1 MREFPA
7 ASPTS
12 ATGTSEQRLESERQV
27 ARPADSEELPD
38 LAGSHLGRSVW
49 RSYLALFAEHRRAM
63 VGVYAIVFIGLF
75 CFVGPLLHHTSQVA
89 SNIANADLAPSMKHL
104 LGTDD
109 SGYDELGRLMIAGRT
124 SLAIAFGAAAL
135 GTLLGVVWG
144 ATAAFAGRAAGA
156 IMMRIVDGAL
166 AIPGLLLLVVLCT
179 IISPT
184 VPILILIVAAQAWL
198 VPARLIRAESLSLRT
213 RDFVDAARGMGGGRF
228 WIIKRHIVPNAVGT
242 ILVNMTFQIA
252 DAIIIIAYLS
262 FLGFGIP
269 PPATNWGAMLSS
281 GLNFAITGYWWLIY
295 PPGIAI
301 VLTVIAFNFIADG
314 LRETFDVRL
323 RLR

>member
-1 MREFPA
+1 
-7 ASPTS
+7 
-12 ATGTSEQRLESERQV
+12 
-27 ARPADSEELPD
+27 
-38 LAGSHLGRSVW
+38 
-49 RSYLALFAEHRRAM
+49 
-63 VGVYAIVFIGLF
+63 
-75 CFVGPLLHHTSQVA
+75 
-89 SNIANADLAPSMKHL
+89 
-104 LGTDD
+104 
-109 SGYDELGRLMIAGRT
+109 
-124 SLAIAFGAAAL
+124 
-135 GTLLGVVWG
+135 
-144 ATAAFAGRAAGA
+144 
-156 IMMRIVDGAL
+156 MMRIVDGAL